1 MYVIDVYNHNV
12 ISQKRLP
19 EMICYMVVKSNKALK
34 KSKGESLPQLV
45 RPAEHANVKWSGKI
59 LHRK

>member
-1 MYVIDVYNHNV
+1 
-12 ISQKRLP
+12 
-19 EMICYMVVKSNKALK
+19 MVVKSNKALK